1 MAELSD
7 SGTYI
12 KFEVNAWIDGGVVR
26 LTANDRE
33 LRDLGGVH
41 VRVRR
46 GSETENH
53 IRSLMRS
60 KGIDVPE

>member
-1 MAELSD
+1 MAELNE
-7 SGTYI
+7 SGTHI
-12 KFEVNAWIDGGVVR
+12 KFEVNAWIDGGVVH
-26 LTANDRE
+26 LTTNDRE

-46 GSETENH
+46 GSASEEH